1 MRAFFIHEGLPP
13 WPGNWPFAPIMAG
26 DPEPWGRRNVSEKS
40 STATA
45 EPRITVLEALKSPAM
60 LLDTLKSYFGLSRR
74 RAEPVHDRAALQR
87 FLDTRASFV
96 AQTSLYGYLRTRAGT
111 RYPELFDDDAFVVS
125 INLAKWQ
132 IWLDCLGDLACF
144 AGGAL
149 VRAGHDPERVGGL
162 MRELVGNILDATGV
176 PADCGEEFS
185 LHAQRVRE
193 RVAACDWAQMTDD
206 EGPFSDSPAS
216 LVHWAPVV
224 KEFKQLDAEIV
235 QNSVRFRWQEVRRDL
250 RRNLDPAGVMAGG
263 AEA

>member
-1 MRAFFIHEGLPP
+1 
-13 WPGNWPFAPIMAG
+13 
-26 DPEPWGRRNVSEKS
+26 VSEKS
-40 STATA
+40 STAA
-45 EPRITVLEALKSPAM
+45 VEPRITILEALKSPAM

-74 RAEPVHDRAALQR
+74 RVEPVHDRAALQR
-87 FLDTRASFV
+87 FLETRASFV

-125 INLAKWQ
+125 INIAKWQ

-149 VRAGHDPERVGGL
+149 VRAGHEPERVGGL

-176 PADCGEEFS
+176 PADCGEEFGT
-185 LHAQRVRE
+185 HVQRVRE
-193 RVAACDWAQMTDD
+193 RIAGCDWAQMTDD

-224 KEFKQLDAEIV
+224 QEFKALDAEIV

-250 RRNLDPAGVMAGG
+250 RSNLDAAGVMTGG